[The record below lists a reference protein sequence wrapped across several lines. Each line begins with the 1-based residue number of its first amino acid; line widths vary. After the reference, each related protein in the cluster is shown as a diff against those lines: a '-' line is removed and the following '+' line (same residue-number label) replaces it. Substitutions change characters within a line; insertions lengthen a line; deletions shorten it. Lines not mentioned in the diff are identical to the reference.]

1 MLLTIVFCCLPAH
14 LKGPF
19 RATGALMKGGEGA
32 GVLLKAKFKE
42 AKEQLSLAL
51 TKFPKEWG
59 RSRLGTKFGVGGRQ
73 ASRGPLGA
81 LGSAGT

>member
-32 GVLLKAKFKE
+32 GVLLKAKFKV

-51 TKFPKEWG
+51 TKFP
-59 RSRLGTKFGVGGRQ
+59 
-73 ASRGPLGA
+73 
-81 LGSAGT
+81 